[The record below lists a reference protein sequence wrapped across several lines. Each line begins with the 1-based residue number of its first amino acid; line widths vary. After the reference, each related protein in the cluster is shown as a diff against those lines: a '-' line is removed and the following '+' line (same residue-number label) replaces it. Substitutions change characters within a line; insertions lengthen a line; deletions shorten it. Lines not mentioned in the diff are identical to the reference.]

1 MILYRMWYHQS
12 HFWSTR
18 TTFDWFSLS
27 LINFSVKGEKCV
39 AYTKDAFTY
48 LCYLVPLNRVHC
60 WLCLLPCDVMIIK
73 VMFVFRIICVVCR
86 KDADC
91 WRSSQEQH
99 TLRMMKSSAKSFWW
113 PITTCSSLG
122 PFVKEDALQQKFVQR
137 GLVAF
142 MLLQGKLQHQATYV
156 CTSF

>member
-1 MILYRMWYHQS
+1 
-12 HFWSTR
+12 
-18 TTFDWFSLS
+18 
-27 LINFSVKGEKCV
+27 
-39 AYTKDAFTY
+39 
-48 LCYLVPLNRVHC
+48 
-60 WLCLLPCDVMIIK
+60 MIIK

-137 GLVAF
+137 GLVVF

-156 CTSF
+156 CMYIVLTQQADHPFSCTTTVMYSEMR